1 MSHSGED
8 DDYPAAHAAFRDAWA
23 RLLAAIRATREPQ
36 QRFDRATETRDLLAK
51 QRSEIAGERTDA
63 AAAIQDAE
71 SLTLTALAGRISM
84 TKQAAG
90 RLLARRKER
99 G

>member
-1 MSHSGED
+1 MAHPG
-8 DDYPAAHAAFRDAWA
+8 DDYPHALAAFRDAWA
-23 RLLAAIRATREPQ
+23 RLRAAIRGTRDPQ
-36 QRFDRATETRDLLAK
+36 QRFDRATETGEMLGKRVSDAAAE
-51 QRSEIAGERTDA
+51 RSDA

-71 SLTLTALAGRISM
+71 SLSLTALAGRISM

-99 G
+99 E